1 MRTLV
6 IGRSPSADVVIA
18 DASLAPHHAEL
29 VVTDDGRFYVTD
41 CGTDAGTWVRG
52 EAAAGWQP
60 VRQGFVRPDQP
71 LRLGDHEC
79 TVDDLLRRHRG
90 AAGGRLSRWRGRWC
104 SVECAGPVA
113 RDPATGE
120 IVRTSGLRMLR
131 VADLPDFRARDVYG
145 EPAVTRWFRPPASPA
160 RLPIVREA
168 TSATDRERA
177 IGS

>member
-1 MRTLV
+1 MRTRHETRQGGGSPVRTLV

-29 VVTDDGRFYVTD
+29 VVTDDGRVYVTD
-41 CGTDAGTWVRG
+41 CATDTGTWVQG
-52 EAAAGWQP
+52 EGRSTSGWQQ

-90 AAGGRLSRWRGRWC
+90 APADASPGRDGAAPRRVR
-104 SVECAGPVA
+104 GPVA

-120 IVRTSGLRMLR
+120 IVRR
-131 VADLPDFRARDVYG
+131 
-145 EPAVTRWFRPPASPA
+145 RP
-160 RLPIVREA
+160 
-168 TSATDRERA
+168 
-177 IGS
+177 